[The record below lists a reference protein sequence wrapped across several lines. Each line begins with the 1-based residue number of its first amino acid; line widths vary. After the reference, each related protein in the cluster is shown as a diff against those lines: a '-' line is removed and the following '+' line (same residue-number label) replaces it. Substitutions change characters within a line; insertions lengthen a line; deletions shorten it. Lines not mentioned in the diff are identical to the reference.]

1 MQSKG
6 LSRVFSNTTAQ
17 KHQFFGAQ
25 LSSVQLSHPYMTTRK
40 TIALT
45 RRTFAGK
52 IMSLLFNMLSRLVIT
67 FLPRSKRLLKWYFF
81 FWQQAVIE
89 GLHPCKGTWSGQVWG
104 SECSPWDL
112 GQWEMMGGLH
122 GQCKEWLSSTLFN
135 IHENTHSGAL
145 GTQLITCHQRK
156 LTRPHEL
163 QRPAFHWSISWQLAQ
178 ARPSWHISDRYSHRQ
193 SLGFDP

>member
-1 MQSKG
+1 
-6 LSRVFSNTTAQ
+6 
-17 KHQFFGAQ
+17 
-25 LSSVQLSHPYMTTRK
+25 
-40 TIALT
+40 
-45 RRTFAGK
+45 
-52 IMSLLFNMLSRLVIT
+52 
-67 FLPRSKRLLKWYFF
+67 
-81 FWQQAVIE
+81 
-89 GLHPCKGTWSGQVWG
+89 
-104 SECSPWDL
+104 
-112 GQWEMMGGLH
+112 MGGLH

-193 SLGFDP
+193 SLGFDPWSPVCTVLPVFGQASDAEICPPVDPESVPSLILDLLPASGWIFSTLDHPLGLECQDSKHCRTNQPKVLHLKTTHSQKYELRTVAIPT